1 MRKRRTLFT
10 ITRERAVA
18 MNIKVPFETKSRI
31 DDLKEALRHADE
43 SLAFN
48 VSKICGDALLAAVKQ
63 GENELVKMR
72 PVATAKASSISEA
85 GR

>member
-1 MRKRRTLFT
+1 MSKRRTFFT
-10 ITRERAVA
+10 SNRERAVA

-31 DDLKEALRHADE
+31 DDLKEALRQADD

-48 VSKICGDALLAAVKQ
+48 VSKICGDALLSAVKR
-63 GENELVKMR
+63 GESEVAKMR
-72 PVATAKASSISEA
+72 PLATAKASPSSEA